1 MATLFWSMYIWI
13 LGLHVGGVAM
23 YDWNGNGSEDP
34 GDYVFD
40 KMYQDSGSPGSNK
53 SSGGNSGGKRNV
65 SWGVCIAAACVIE
78 LAGCLVL
85 IAMGVDIADAD
96 FAALVILA
104 VLTVVLKSIADSGNN
119 QKHK

>member
-1 MATLFWSMYIWI
+1 
-13 LGLHVGGVAM
+13 M

-40 KMYQDSGSPGSNK
+40 KMYQDNGAGGSGMGSRHI
-53 SSGGNSGGKRNV
+53 SGGQKRV
-65 SWGVCIAAACVIE
+65 SWLVCFFVACVIE
-78 LAGCLVL
+78 LVGCLLL

-104 VLTVVLKSIADSGNN
+104 VLTVVLKCIADSGNN

>member
-40 KMYQDSGSPGSNK
+40 KMYQDSGASGSGK
-53 SSGGNSGGKRNV
+53 GSSRNYSEQRNV
-65 SWGVCIAAACVIE
+65 SRVVCFAVACVIE
-78 LAGCLVL
+78 LVGCLLL
-85 IAMGVDIADAD
+85 IAMGVDIKDAD
-96 FAALVILA
+96 FASLVILA
-104 VLTVVLKSIADSGNN
+104 VLTVVLKCIADSGNN